1 MRAAVLAVV
10 AGLVPG
16 APARAAEPLTGYFIA
31 FESCDAFQSKNRRTN
46 PGDIRTEPR
55 RAYDMIAI
63 NEAGGDFFQVRIPE
77 APVTP
82 ARWVS
87 TACGIHAVPATDGP
101 VPQIAVPAG
110 RTESTDNLLAL
121 SWQPAFCE
129 RSPSRPECVAL
140 NGGDLPEAGRRL
152 SIHGLWPQPNGTFF
166 CGVPTMLVRLDTE
179 RNWRALPAPEVDAET
194 RAALD
199 AAMPGA
205 RSLLDRHEWIKHG
218 TCYFAEGGA
227 DEYFDDTLLVTDAVN
242 GSAVGAFLADRV
254 GREIETS
261 DLRAAFDTAFG
272 PGAGQRVQVKC
283 RGQQGRVLIREITI
297 ALRGR
302 IDPATPVADLI
313 SAAPVQSPGCPRG
326 VLDEPG
332 LEPR

>member
-1 MRAAVLAVV
+1 MRAAVSALVLAM
-10 AGLVPG
+10 ALGS
-16 APARAAEPLTGYFIA
+16 PARGAEPLTGYFIA
-31 FESCDAFQSKNRRTN
+31 FETCDAFQSKNRRTN
-46 PGDIRTEPR
+46 PGDIQTEPR

-63 NEAGGDFFQVRIPE
+63 NEAGGDFFQVRIPD
-77 APVTP
+77 APITS

-87 TACGIHAVPATDGP
+87 TACGIHAVPATDRP
-101 VPQIAVPAG
+101 VPQIAVPEG
-110 RTESTDNLLAL
+110 RTESTENLLAL

-129 RSPSRPECVAL
+129 RNPSRPECRAL
-140 NGGDLPEAGRRL
+140 NAGDLPEAGRRL

-166 CGVPTMLVRLDTE
+166 CGVPTMLVRLDTD

-205 RSLLDRHEWIKHG
+205 QSLLDRHEWIKHG

-227 DEYFDDTLLVTDAVN
+227 DEYFDDTLLLTDAIN
-242 GSAVGAFLADRV
+242 DSAVGDFLADRV
-254 GREIETS
+254 GEQIETS

-272 PGAGQRVQVKC
+272 PGAGERVQVKC
-283 RGQQGRVLIREITI
+283 RGQDGRVLIREITI
-297 ALRGR
+297 SLRGQ
-302 IDPATPVADLI
+302 IDPATPVADI
-313 SAAPVQSPGCPRG
+313 ITAAPTQSPGCPRG

-332 LEPR
+332 LE